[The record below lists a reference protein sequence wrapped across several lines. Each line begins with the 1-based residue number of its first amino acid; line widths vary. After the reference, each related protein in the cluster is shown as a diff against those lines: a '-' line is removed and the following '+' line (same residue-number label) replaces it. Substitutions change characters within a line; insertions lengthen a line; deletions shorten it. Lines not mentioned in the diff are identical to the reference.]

1 MSKIARILGKRGR
14 TTLPFE
20 IRQKIGMCPGDII
33 SFEEKDGDSILVRR
47 ERLCE
52 SYRPICQNES
62 VQRPKNVESLLD
74 FLDGLSPTEQRAAL
88 IHLSVQWAAQE
99 RGRNHD

>member
-1 MSKIARILGKRGR
+1 MNKITRILGKRGR
-14 TTLPFE
+14 TTLPYE
-20 IRQKIGMCPGDII
+20 IRQKLGMCSGDII
-33 SFEEKDGDSILVRR
+33 SFEEKDDDSILIRR

-52 SYRPICQNES
+52 SYRPSCRNEP
-62 VQRPKNVESLLD
+62 VRRPNDEESLLD

-88 IHLSVQWAAQE
+88 IHLSVQWAAHE